1 MSDKGA
7 ILVVDDDSH
16 PNLELLTDLLKAEG
30 YEVFA
35 ADSGDLLLASV
46 ESNTPDLILLDI
58 SMPGLDGLN
67 VLRRLKTQPVI
78 QSIPVIF
85 LSAVTDVEKREEGFK
100 LGAVDF
106 IAKPFQ
112 RGELLAR
119 VQTQLELS
127 QLRHKIGEIEKNQE
141 EERILLRTLIDN
153 LPDVIYVKDIKGRK
167 LISNIADWQAC
178 GGKKMEDVIGKTD
191 FDTYPRELAESFWAV
206 DKEVIESGIPT
217 FSHEEPA
224 INSHGYPIW
233 ILTSKVPLRDNKGQI
248 IGLVG
253 IGHDI
258 TQRKQVE
265 EALLK
270 SESSLNTI
278 LNSTTDGILA
288 VGTENEVLFS
298 NERFAEIWHIPQA
311 VMKSK
316 DDGAMLQFVIDQL
329 IDPGGFLKKVQELY
343 NSNDESFDAL
353 FFKDGRVFERLS
365 RPLMQGDEVRGRV
378 WSFRDITERSQTS
391 KALLENEAKMS
402 AIADSAHDAILMM
415 DQKGRISY
423 WNTAAESILGYSKT
437 EAMGQ
442 NLHDWIVPQRYH
454 EAHHAAFPAFVKT
467 GQGSAIGKTHEV
479 GAIRKDG
486 TEIPVQLSL
495 SSFQMD
501 GEWYAVGIISDI
513 SERKNN
519 ELLQNVIYRITQ
531 ATMTSGGIDALYQ
544 SIHSILGEYIPA
556 KNFFIALYDP
566 AKEIISFPYYIDQYD
581 EKPHE
586 PILIQGLTGY
596 VIRTGRSLLATRE
609 IYDRLVQEGKIDL
622 VGTAAVDWLGVPL
635 KTDGRVIGVMAVQ
648 SYTEGIHFQQKD
660 VDLLEFVSAQVS
672 QVIERKRLE
681 DEILSLSLTD
691 ELTGLYNRR
700 GFMVLAEQEVKLA
713 HRKKRNM
720 LLFFGD
726 VDKLKTINDTQGHA
740 QGDLALKEVSIILKK
755 IFREADIIARIGGDE
770 FVALALDASQEGE
783 KIMAD
788 RIQSAFEVRN
798 HQGDMAFNLSL
809 SLGIVC
815 YNPESPCTVSE
826 LIARADEMMYLQKQN
841 KKERI

>member
-1 MSDKGA
+1 MSDKGT
-7 ILVVDDDSH
+7 ILVVDDDTH
-16 PNLELLTDLLKAEG
+16 ANLELLTDLLKAEG
-30 YEVFA
+30 YEVFT
-35 ADSGDLLLASV
+35 ADSADLLLASV
-46 ESNTPDLILLDI
+46 ESNTPDLILLEI
-58 SMPGLDGLN
+58 SMPGLDGLE
-67 VLRRLKTQPVI
+67 VLRRLKTQPEI
-78 QSIPVIF
+78 QNIPVI
-85 LSAVTDVEKREEGFK
+85 LLGAVTDGIEQVEGLK
-100 LGAVDF
+100 LGALDF
-106 IAKPFQ
+106 ITIPFQ
-112 RGELLAR
+112 HEELLVR
-119 VQTQLELS
+119 VQKHIELS
-127 QLRHKIGEIEKNQE
+127 QLLNRLRQSEINLEG
-141 EERILLRTLIDN
+141 ERILLRTLIDN
-153 LPDVIYVKDIKGRK
+153 LPDVIYVKDTQGRK
-167 LISNIADWQAC
+167 LISNIADWQAS

-191 FDTYPRELAESFWAV
+191 YDTYPREMAESFWAI
-206 DKEVIESGIPT
+206 DKEIFESGIPNI
-217 FSHEEPA
+217 SYEEPGLDSFG
-224 INSHGYPIW
+224 NPVW
-233 ILTSKVPLRDNKGQI
+233 VLTSKMPLRDNQGKI

-258 TQRKQVE
+258 TKRKQAE
-265 EALLK
+265 E
-270 SESSLNTI
+270 
-278 LNSTTDGILA
+278 
-288 VGTENEVLFS
+288 
-298 NERFAEIWHIPQA
+298 
-311 VMKSK
+311 
-316 DDGAMLQFVIDQL
+316 
-329 IDPGGFLKKVQELY
+329 
-343 NSNDESFDAL
+343 
-353 FFKDGRVFERLS
+353 
-365 RPLMQGDEVRGRV
+365 
-378 WSFRDITERSQTS
+378 
-391 KALLENEAKMS
+391 ALLENEVKMR
-402 AIADSAHDAILMM
+402 AIADSAHDAILML
-415 DQKGRISY
+415 DPKGRISY

-454 EAHHAAFPAFVKT
+454 VAHHAAFPAFVKT

-495 SSFQMD
+495 SSFQMN

-531 ATMTSGGIDALYQ
+531 ATMTSGGIDSLYQ

-566 AKEIISFPYYIDQYD
+566 AKEMISFPYYIDQYD
-581 EKPHE
+581 EKPLE

-596 VIRTGRSLLATRE
+596 LIRTGRSLLATRE
-609 IYDRLVQEGKIDL
+609 IYDRLVQEGKIDQ

-681 DEILSLSLTD
+681 EEILSLSLTD

-740 QGDLALKEVSIILKK
+740 QGDLALKEVSIILKR

-783 KIMAD
+783 KILSD

-798 HQGDMAFNLSL
+798 QQGDMAFNLSL

-815 YNPESPCTVSE
+815 YDPESPSTVSK
-826 LIARADEMMYLQKQN
+826 LIARADELMYQQKQN
-841 KKERI
+841 KKEKK